1 MSQPPN
7 LGMLLSRSKFVSQ
20 HKNHKVKNCR
30 NDWVSCHYSLYQPY
44 INLNFFLPKISINFE
59 CSNSIYVV
67 ISQGCKEKCI
77 KETSCLVKGR
87 INIYKQHIRQPQ
99 YQQLAVEENLHT

>member
-30 NDWVSCHYSLYQPY
+30 NDWISCHYSLYQPY
-44 INLNFFLPKISINFE
+44 INLNFLYPKFPLTLN
-59 CSNSIYVV
+59 
-67 ISQGCKEKCI
+67 
-77 KETSCLVKGR
+77 ETSC
-87 INIYKQHIRQPQ
+87 
-99 YQQLAVEENLHT
+99 VESLFSSTMSLIFTLSKWF